1 MVPRGSERPTAS
13 EPSKTSVHKSGIA
26 AAALLS
32 AAAICASS
40 PAARA
45 VDTIPFTDGSG
56 SLVQIQASV
65 NGAAPVPMLVDTGA
79 GVDVLSSSLG
89 GRYVVVSGKYVS
101 LRLSGD
107 RVDLPVGTVNS
118 LTSGNVVF
126 DAPHVGIWNG
136 LDTMGVQGL
145 IAATAFRN
153 ITATF
158 DFRNHNLIIEDAHTF
173 PERARAGTR
182 VPLILQDDLGIALGL
197 FARFDFGN
205 GQSGLCEID
214 TGAPGITIDKT
225 LAHRLGVTL
234 PAGDKVAAHLT
245 SIALQGAPASIIQ
258 QPAVTFANVIYDC
271 TVGNSFW
278 QNRIF
283 TLDLP
288 NRYMYLGNAS

>member
-1 MVPRGSERPTAS
+1 
-13 EPSKTSVHKSGIA
+13 
-26 AAALLS
+26 
-32 AAAICASS
+32 
-40 PAARA
+40 
-45 VDTIPFTDGSG
+45 
-56 SLVQIQASV
+56 
-65 NGAAPVPMLVDTGA
+65 MLVDTGA

-89 GRYVVVSGKYVS
+89 GRYVVVTGKYVS
-101 LRLSGD
+101 LRLSGE
-107 RVDLPVGTVNS
+107 RVDLPLGTVNS
-118 LTSGNVVF
+118 LTSGKVVF
-126 DAPHVGIWNG
+126 DAPRVGIWSG

-145 IAATAFRN
+145 ISATVFRN

-158 DFRNHNLIIEDAHTF
+158 DFHNHNLIIEDAQTF
-173 PERARAGTR
+173 PDRARAGTR

-214 TGAPGITIDKT
+214 TGAQGITIDKT

-234 PAGDKVAAHLT
+234 PSGDKVSAHLT
-245 SIALQGAPASIIQ
+245 SIALQGDPATIIQ

-288 NRYMYLGNAS
+288 NRYMYVGNAS

>member
-1 MVPRGSERPTAS
+1 M
-13 EPSKTSVHKSGIA
+13 HKSGIA
-26 AAALLS
+26 AAALIC
-32 AAAICASS
+32 AAAICAWS

-56 SLVQIQASV
+56 GLVQIQASV
-65 NGAAPVPMLVDTGA
+65 NGTAPVPMLVDTGA

-89 GRYVVVSGKYVS
+89 GRYVVVTGKYVS
-101 LRLSGD
+101 LRLSGE
-107 RVDLPVGTVNS
+107 RVDLPLGTVNS
-118 LTSGNVVF
+118 LTSGKVVF
-126 DAPHVGIWNG
+126 DAPHVGIWSG
-136 LDTMGVQGL
+136 LDTMSVQGL
-145 IAATAFRN
+145 ISATAFRN

-158 DFRNHNLIIEDAHTF
+158 DFRNHNLIIEDAQTF
-173 PERARAGTR
+173 PDRMRAGTR

-205 GQSGLCEID
+205 GQTGLCEID
-214 TGAPGITIDKT
+214 TGAQGITIDKT

-234 PAGDKVAAHLT
+234 PSGDKVPAHLT
-245 SIALQGAPASIIQ
+245 SIALQGDPGSIIR

-288 NRYMYLGNAS
+288 SRYMYVSNAS

>member
-1 MVPRGSERPTAS
+1 
-13 EPSKTSVHKSGIA
+13 VHKSGIA
-26 AAALLS
+26 AAATIC
-32 AAAICASS
+32 AAAICASP

-56 SLVQIQASV
+56 GLVQIQASV
-65 NGAAPVPMLVDTGA
+65 NGTAPVPMLVDTGA

-89 GRYVVVSGKYVS
+89 GRYVVVTGKYVS
-101 LRLSGD
+101 LRLSGE
-107 RVDLPVGTVNS
+107 RVDMPLGTVNS
-118 LTSGNVVF
+118 LTSGKVVF
-126 DAPHVGIWNG
+126 DAPRVGIWSG

-145 IAATAFRN
+145 ISATVFRN

-158 DFRNHNLIIEDAHTF
+158 DFHNHNLIIEDAQTF
-173 PERARAGTR
+173 PDRARAGTR
-182 VPLILQDDLGIALGL
+182 VPLILQDDLGIALGI

-214 TGAPGITIDKT
+214 TGAQGITIDKT

-234 PAGDKVAAHLT
+234 PSGDKVSAHLT
-245 SIALQGAPASIIQ
+245 SIALQGDPGTIIQ

-288 NRYMYLGNAS
+288 NRYMYVGNAS

>member
-1 MVPRGSERPTAS
+1 
-13 EPSKTSVHKSGIA
+13 VHTSGIA
-26 AAALLS
+26 AAVLLS

-45 VDTIPFTDGSG
+45 VDNGS
-56 SLVQIQASV
+56 
-65 NGAAPVPMLVDTGA
+65 APVPMLVDTGA

-89 GRYVVVSGKYVS
+89 GRYVVVDGKYVS
-101 LRLSGD
+101 LRLSGE

-118 LTSGNVVF
+118 LTSGKVVF
-126 DAPHVGIWNG
+126 DAAHVGIWNG
-136 LDTMGVQGL
+136 LDTMPVQGL
-145 IAATAFRN
+145 ISGTAFRN

-158 DFRNHNLIIEDAHTF
+158 DFKNHNLIIEDAQTF
-173 PERARAGTR
+173 PDRARAGTR

-214 TGAPGITIDKT
+214 TGAAGITIDKT

-245 SIALQGAPASIIQ
+245 SIALQGDPGSMIQ

-288 NRYMYLGNAS
+288 DHYMYVGNAP